1 MCRMITKN
9 NAVLARLPAKRKP
22 IIFMNENR
30 EKKPDTASQNKA
42 DTLLDKAKKISAV
55 YTRATGCDICV
66 YDHNYTLLTD
76 ALNENKIEK
85 TICPHCAK
93 YRSEAGTEPCRE
105 VHLAAIK
112 EAGSQG
118 GSRIYDCELG
128 FSFWTSPIYN
138 EGSFSGALR
147 GEGFLLK
154 NPQNTGP
161 ITAMCNGTIPPE
173 EFSHRIASFPKGDAE
188 KIHSLAEMLLF
199 CAESLST
206 GSEDYHE
213 ILRRR
218 AEQQQILSSLIEE
231 LQGKYP
237 NGSVLPGYP
246 LDKERLLIAA
256 IRRGDGAAARDILNE
271 VLAQLIFTNP
281 NHLRYIQLRAVEL
294 VVLLSR
300 VGINPGGSGA
310 AALEINNRC
319 LRQVQ
324 EAKTIEELTDIL
336 HAIVK
341 RISGQIAS
349 FQGIRHGAA
358 LQRAE
363 QFIRENYTR
372 KLSLKEIA
380 DVSGLSAPYFS
391 TIFKEEMGENL
402 SKYLNRLRVERA
414 AHLLLETNLSLSEIA
429 SLCCFEDQSWFS
441 KIFKTHT
448 GISPGKYRGQGGGLV
463 REISENN
470 LSEDFLKTM
479 Q

>member
-1 MCRMITKN
+1 MKAN
-9 NAVLARLPAKRKP
+9 K
-22 IIFMNENR
+22 
-30 EKKPDTASQNKA
+30 EKKIDTAAQNKA
-42 DTLLDKAKKISAV
+42 DTLPDRAKKTTAV

-76 ALNENKIEK
+76 TLNKNKIKK
-85 TICPHCAK
+85 TVCPYCAN
-93 YRSEAGTEPCRE
+93 YRGEAGTEPCRE

-118 GSRIYDCELG
+118 GSHIYDCELG
-128 FSFWTSPIYN
+128 FPFWISPIYN

-147 GEGFLLK
+147 GSGFLRE
-154 NPQNTGP
+154 NPPNTGL
-161 ITAMCNGTIPPE
+161 ITAMCNGKIPPE
-173 EFSHRIASFPKGDAE
+173 EFLRRIASFPKGDAE
-188 KIHSLAEMLLF
+188 KIQSLAEMLLL

-218 AEQQQILSSLIEE
+218 AKQQQVLAALIED
-231 LQGKYP
+231 LQAKYP
-237 NGSVLPGYP
+237 KGAALPGYP

-256 IRRGDGAAARDILNE
+256 IRRGDGTTARNILNE
-271 VLAQLIFTNP
+271 VLAQLIFANP
-281 NHLRYIQLRAVEL
+281 NQLRYIQLRAVEL

-300 VGINPGGSGA
+300 AGLNPGGSGTTA
-310 AALEINNRC
+310 MEVNNYS

-324 EAKTIEELTDIL
+324 EAGTIEELTDIL

-341 RISGQIAS
+341 RISRQIAS

-358 LQRAE
+358 LRKAE

-372 KLSLKEIA
+372 KISLREIA
-380 DVSGLSAPYFS
+380 GVSGLSAPYFS

-414 AHLLLETNLSLSEIA
+414 AHLLLETNLSLNEIA
-429 SLCCFEDQSWFS
+429 GACCFEDQSWFS
-441 KIFKTHT
+441 KIFKAHT
-448 GISPGKYRGQGGGLV
+448 GISPGKYRNQGGGMV

-479 Q
+479 R